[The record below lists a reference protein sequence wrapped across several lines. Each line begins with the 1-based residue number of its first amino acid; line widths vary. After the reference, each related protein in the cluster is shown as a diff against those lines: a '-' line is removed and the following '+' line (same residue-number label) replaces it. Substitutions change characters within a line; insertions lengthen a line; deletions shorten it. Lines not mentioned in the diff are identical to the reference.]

1 MFKFLFNMSELGK
14 WSLNEASLK
23 LVEFYK
29 SIYEA
34 KNDLLNNTNREDVES
49 RLKYINNCVA
59 EIDSELNNSTIDLRI
74 MIARNYGNKTDLN
87 SNAIYMI
94 DFLYDLFLIKSKEYI
109 SKLPSS
115 LKNDYSL
122 ILDKIDKKI
131 DSNFKKVD
139 AQFGNIETKI
149 KELERQISKNQ
160 PNNFEKDLFSEW
172 EELGKKLQNSYS
184 KEVNLEKTK

>member
-1 MFKFLFNMSELGK
+1 MSELGK